1 MNKKN
6 KKSAPPEIRINVR
19 VPREEKDRLTSIAEQ
34 TGIRA
39 ATIVREG
46 VKLKVNELAAK
57 LRECKQGE
65 VVTI

>member
-6 KKSAPPEIRINVR
+6 KKSRPPEIRINVR

-34 TGIRA
+34 TGIQA